1 MNETQTSSQN
11 KAPKKPNLFARVV
24 RWKALLA
31 IAIVFAII
39 GLSFHFWFDALLKY
53 GIEKGGYAA
62 VGAEVNVAEV
72 KTSFLNGSVAVHKLE
87 ITDSLQP
94 KFNSIEIGQI
104 NFDVNM
110 DALLRLKGVIE
121 KMSVEDIQFQSL
133 RKYPGK
139 VAPPE
144 PPKPDEPS
152 FTDQLKEKAL
162 GKLGDENSNNLIGN
176 IASFLQ
182 SGDSKAELKNIE
194 GLVVS
199 KKMAEDMNK
208 KWSNAKND
216 WDQKIKT
223 LPKQSDLDGYKK
235 RFEQIKYKD
244 FKTPQE
250 LQESISQFNTLK
262 SDVDTQIKSVN
273 ETKNKLV
280 SDVNDLQK
288 DYKTLEA
295 QIKTDIDT
303 VKTHFK
309 IPKID
314 AAQFSKSLFMSYLI
328 PYTQK
333 LDHYKT
339 MAQKYLPPKY
349 AKMLDK
355 TNSKNEEVDEDTIQP
370 HPREKGVTYE
380 FPIQNGYPLYW
391 IQNVMI
397 SSKSNKQVDYGDIKG
412 QIRNITSNQRQINK
426 TTDLE
431 VSGDFKSK
439 GVYGIAMNGV
449 FNNLKAQPE
458 VSFKASV
465 GSYPLQQIALVK
477 SPDVNIG
484 FPSSKNSL
492 RFSAETVGFKTYA
505 IEFENNFKDVA
516 FELKAKEKLVSE
528 LLGRTLSPIKEF
540 NLMASAKGEIKN
552 LDFHISSNL
561 GTQLEAAFQGMLKQ
575 KLAEVETQVRQKVDE
590 EVAKQKEELEKKLN
604 SLTKGYVNDV
614 TSSENL
620 LNQVKNMADD
630 RINTAKKD
638 LENKAKN
645 KAQEEGKKALDGLK
659 KKLGF

>member
-1 MNETQTSSQN
+1 MNDTQTPAQV
-11 KAPKKPNLFARVV
+11 KPVKKPNLFSRVI

-31 IAIVFAII
+31 IVITFAVI

-62 VGAEVNVAEV
+62 VGAEVNVSEV
-72 KTSFLNGSVAVHKLE
+72 KTSFLNGSVAVYKLE

-152 FTDQLKEKAL
+152 FTDQLKQKAL
-162 GKLGDENSNNLIGN
+162 GKLGDENQNNLIGN

-194 GLVVS
+194 NLVVS
-199 KKMAEDMNK
+199 KKMAEDMDK
-208 KWSNAKND
+208 KWSQAKND

-235 RFEQIKYKD
+235 RFEQIKHKD

-250 LQESISQFNTLK
+250 LQESISQFNALK
-262 SDVDTQIKSVN
+262 SDVDGQIKSVN

-314 AAQFSKSLFMSYLI
+314 AAQFSKSLFMGYLI

-333 LDHYKT
+333 LDHYKN

-355 TNSKNEEVDEDTIQP
+355 PDPKAAAQEDTIQP
-370 HPREKGVTYE
+370 HPREKGVSYE
-380 FPIQNGYPLYW
+380 FPIKNGYPLYW
-391 IQNVMI
+391 IQDVMI

-412 QIRNITSNQRQINK
+412 QITNITSNQRQINK
-426 TTDLE
+426 TTNLD

-439 GVYGIAMNGV
+439 GVFGIALKGI

-458 VSFKASV
+458 VSFNANV
-465 GSYPLQQIALVK
+465 GSYPLQQITLMD
-477 SPDVNIG
+477 SPDVSIG

-492 RFSAETVGFKTYA
+492 QFAASTVGFKTYA
-505 IEFENNFKDVA
+505 IEFENTFKDVA
-516 FELKAKEKLVSE
+516 FDLKAKEKIVNE
-528 LLGRTLSPIKEF
+528 LLGKTLAPIKDF
-540 NLMASAKGEIKN
+540 NLKASAKGEIKN
-552 LDFHISSNL
+552 LDFHLSSNL

-590 EVAKQKEELEKKLN
+590 EVAKQKDELEKKLN
-604 SLTKGYVNDV
+604 SLSKGYINDV
-614 TSSENL
+614 SSSENL
-620 LNQVKNMADD
+620 LNQVKTMADD

-638 LENKAKN
+638 LENKAKA
-645 KAQEEGKKALDGLK
+645 KAQEEGKKAVDGLK